1 MEYQMRQKS
10 EQPMTNVTIRIP
22 AHVHERLKATLY
34 SGIEDKVPFGAQSVF
49 YTNAI
54 ISALDR
60 RTEGLP
66 ERLDKLHK
74 ELEFLYLEQGQ
85 ASTVNMELCDE
96 LATAMTAI
104 EQLIGILG
112 KGNGN

>member
-1 MEYQMRQKS
+1 MRQKS
-10 EQPMTNVTIRIP
+10 DQPMVNVTIRIP

-34 SGIEDKVPFGAQSVF
+34 SGIEDKVPFGAQSIF

-66 ERLDKLHK
+66 DRLDKLHK

-85 ASTVNMELCDE
+85 AGTLNASLIDE
-96 LATAMTAI
+96 LATAMAAI
-104 EQLIGILG
+104 EQLINIL
-112 KGNGN
+112 KEDA

>member
-1 MEYQMRQKS
+1 MRQRS
-10 EQPMTNVTIRIP
+10 DQPMVNVTIRIP

-34 SGIEDKVPFGAQSVF
+34 SGIEDKVPFGAQSIF

-66 ERLDKLHK
+66 DRLDKLYK

-85 ASTVNMELCDE
+85 AGTVNVSLIDE
-96 LATAMTAI
+96 LATTMAAI
-104 EQLIGILG
+104 EQLISIL
-112 KGNGN
+112 KEDA

>member
-1 MEYQMRQKS
+1 MRQKS
-10 EQPMTNVTIRIP
+10 DQPMINVTIRIP

-34 SGIEDKVPFGAQSVF
+34 SGIEDKVPFGAQSIF

-60 RTEGLP
+60 GTEGLP
-66 ERLDKLHK
+66 DRLDKLHK

-85 ASTVNMELCDE
+85 AGTVNVRLIDE
-96 LATAMTAI
+96 LATAMAAI
-104 EQLIGILG
+104 EQLISIL
-112 KGNGN
+112 KEDA

>member
-1 MEYQMRQKS
+1 MRQKS
-10 EQPMTNVTIRIP
+10 DQPMVNVTIRIP

-34 SGIEDKVPFGAQSVF
+34 SGIEDKVPFGAQSIF

-66 ERLDKLHK
+66 DRLDKLHK

-85 ASTVNMELCDE
+85 AGTVNVSLIDE
-96 LATAMTAI
+96 LATTMAAI
-104 EQLIGILG
+104 EQLISIL
-112 KGNGN
+112 KEDA

>member
-1 MEYQMRQKS
+1 MECNMRQKS
-10 EQPMTNVTIRIP
+10 DQPMVNVTIRIP

-34 SGIEDKVPFGAQSVF
+34 SGIEDKVPFGAQSIF

-66 ERLDKLHK
+66 DRLDKLHK
-74 ELEFLYLEQGQ
+74 ELEFIYLEQGQ
-85 ASTVNMELCDE
+85 ANSVNTVLCDE
-96 LATAMTAI
+96 LAIAMAAI
-104 EQLIGILG
+104 EQLISILRD
-112 KGNGN
+112 GNGN

>member
-1 MEYQMRQKS
+1 MRQKS
-10 EQPMTNVTIRIP
+10 DQPMVNVTIRIP

-34 SGIEDKVPFGAQSVF
+34 SGIENKVPFGAQSIF

-66 ERLDKLHK
+66 DRLDKLHK

-85 ASTVNMELCDE
+85 ANTINAELCDE
-96 LATAMTAI
+96 LATAMTTI
-104 EQLIGILG
+104 EQLIKILG

>member
-1 MEYQMRQKS
+1 MRQKS
-10 EQPMTNVTIRIP
+10 DQPMVNVTIRIP

-34 SGIEDKVPFGAQSVF
+34 SGIEDKVPFGAQSIF

-66 ERLDKLHK
+66 DRLDKLHK

-85 ASTVNMELCDE
+85 AGTLNVSLIDE
-96 LATAMTAI
+96 LATTMAAI
-104 EQLIGILG
+104 EQLISIL
-112 KGNGN
+112 KEDA

>member
-1 MEYQMRQKS
+1 MRQKS
-10 EQPMTNVTIRIP
+10 DQPMVNVTIRIP

-34 SGIEDKVPFGAQSVF
+34 SGIEDKVPFGAQSIF

-66 ERLDKLHK
+66 DRLDKLYK

-85 ASTVNMELCDE
+85 AGTVNVSLIDE
-96 LATAMTAI
+96 LATTMAAI
-104 EQLIGILG
+104 EQLISIL
-112 KGNGN
+112 KEDA